1 MISPSPVVRLSPNEL
16 LVEAGAS
23 TEARIELTL
32 PPLLQSD
39 DPLAMNLSV
48 TGLAG
53 SWFSLSTSQ
62 FTPLGEPS
70 RRELLVLSPPEQTMP
85 GVREFRLELRDA
97 DGLLASTG
105 GRVHVVAP
113 LIGDSVEQEAVPRS
127 SLVQFLP
134 RHAAADPF
142 LGRFLLIFEGML
154 NPIEK
159 IIDNRPHYLDPA
171 ITPSGLLEWLATWLA
186 VPLDAPMPDADRRA
200 LVEQAVELYRW
211 KGTRRAVKS
220 ELKLRTG
227 QQALIV
233 ENFDGLRIGQD
244 AAMGINT
251 QLGRHCEGTFVVTLP
266 IRNPATGDALP
277 RLEELVDTI
286 KPAGCGHVVR
296 VVRVGQ

>member
-1 MISPSPVVRLSPNEL
+1 VISPSPAVRLSPNEV

-23 TEARIELTL
+23 TEAGIELTL
-32 PPLLQSD
+32 PPRQTEEALPISLTI
-39 DPLAMNLSV
+39 

-53 SWFSLSTSQ
+53 SWCTLSTMQ
-62 FTPLGEPS
+62 FTPSGESS

-97 DGLLASTG
+97 DGLLASTA

-113 LIGDSVEQEAVPRS
+113 LIAASVAQEAVPRS

-134 RHAAADPF
+134 RNAAADPF
-142 LGRFLLIFEGML
+142 LGRFLLIFEGLL

-159 IIDNRPHYLDPA
+159 IVDNRPHYLDPA
-171 ITPSGLLEWLATWLA
+171 ITPSGLLEWLASWLA
-186 VPLDAPMPDADRRA
+186 VPLDDRIPDADRRA

-211 KGTRRAVKS
+211 KGTRRALKT

-233 ENFDGLRIGQD
+233 ENFDGLRLGQD
-244 AAMGINT
+244 AAMGLNT
-251 QLGRHCEGTFVVTLP
+251 QLGRRCEGTFVVTLP
-266 IRNPATGDALP
+266 SRNPATADDLP
-277 RLEELVDTI
+277 RFDELVDTI

-296 VVRVGQ
+296 VVRPGE